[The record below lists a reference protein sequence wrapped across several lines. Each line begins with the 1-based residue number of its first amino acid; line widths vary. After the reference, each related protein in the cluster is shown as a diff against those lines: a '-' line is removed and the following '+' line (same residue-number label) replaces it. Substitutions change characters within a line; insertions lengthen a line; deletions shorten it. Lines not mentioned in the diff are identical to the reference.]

1 MNFPLVFHP
10 DVQGEVDEAYRW
22 YEQQR
27 TGLGDDLLAA
37 LDAVLLRLQTMPQVH
52 APIYDEVRRAFLTRF
67 PYAVYYRIH
76 ADRVEV
82 IAVQHTRRDPYSWQV
97 RV

>member
-1 MNFPLVFHP
+1 MNFPLVFHR

-27 TGLGDDLLAA
+27 TGLGDDFLAA
-37 LDAVLLRLQTMPQVH
+37 VDAVLHRLQTMPQVH
-52 APIYDEVRRAFLTRF
+52 APIYAEVRRTLLTRF
-67 PYAVYYRIH
+67 PYAAFYRIH
-76 ADRVEV
+76 SDRVEV
-82 IAVQHTRRDPYSWQV
+82 IAVQHTRRDPHSWQV